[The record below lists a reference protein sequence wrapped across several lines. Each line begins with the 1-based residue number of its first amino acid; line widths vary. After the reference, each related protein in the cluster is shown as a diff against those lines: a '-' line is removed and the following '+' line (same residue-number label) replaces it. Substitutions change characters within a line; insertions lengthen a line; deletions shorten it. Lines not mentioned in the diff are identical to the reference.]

1 MENPDVDR
9 FKLLRGD
16 SMTDQ
21 YAAQLV
27 AALQGI
33 RNELQ
38 TLNLGVAELI
48 KVQAAGAALQTPRRP
63 GS

>member
-1 MENPDVDR
+1 
-9 FKLLRGD
+9 
-16 SMTDQ
+16 MTDQ